1 MSVLLRAV
9 LQRNARPGPCF
20 PAGRNARMPALVP
33 GAAGVGKALRKAAC
47 LRSATFPADAASPGC
62 SRGRDP
68 PPRELSGSEPGL
80 LPPGL
85 EVGPAAVGHFRLAR
99 LFLRALGKLRHET
112 EMNVGGREL
121 L

>member
-1 MSVLLRAV
+1 MHGCLLSCRDRRASVRRFGKLRAF
-9 LQRNARPGPCF
+9 G
-20 PAGRNARMPALVP
+20 ALP
-33 GAAGVGKALRKAAC
+33 FL
-47 LRSATFPADAASPGC
+47 ADAASPDAPE
-62 SRGRDP
+62 GRDP
-68 PPRELSGSEPGL
+68 PPRELCGSEPGL

-112 EMNVGGREL
+112 EMNVGRREL

>member
-1 MSVLLRAV
+1 
-9 LQRNARPGPCF
+9 
-20 PAGRNARMPALVP
+20 MPVLVP
-33 GAAGVGKALRKAAC
+33 EEACVGKALRKAAC
-47 LRSATFPADAASPGC
+47 LRSSAFPADAASPDAPET
-62 SRGRDP
+62 RDP
-68 PPRELSGSEPGL
+68 PPRELSGSESGL